1 MFGSESEE
9 SYDAGSAAETKD
21 DDQVEQGAILIPT
34 YINTPDY
41 DDICALKWGKEHYIR
56 FFPSLKRKPFT

>member
-1 MFGSESEE
+1 MFCSESEE
-9 SYDAGSAAETKD
+9 SYDTESAAETN
-21 DDQVEQGAILIPT
+21 DDQLEQGEILIPS